1 MPKSKPDKQ
10 GAARF
15 EAYYALQHIV
25 PDSEWPTFLKT
36 LATPLPITFRITDAT
51 HDGHAAWLEAEAAR
65 LGATRLPWYACGAA
79 TAWTFAGESR
89 RGLRAA
95 RDAARDAAL
104 RDFLVSGTTSRN
116 LSRQEAVSMVPA
128 LLLGAAPGWAVLD
141 ACAAPGNKT
150 AQLLER
156 CGPGGLVVANDLSKK
171 RSYALACHC
180 AARLGVR
187 AARLVVASG
196 DAARLPGP
204 DGRFDGVLCDV
215 PCSGDGTIRKAPR
228 VREAW
233 ACDGGDRLHG
243 TQIAIARRCAALLR
257 PGGRMVYSTCSLNP
271 VENEAVVAEVLR
283 LEPTLELAA
292 AASPLPAR
300 PGLTTWAPCRDD
312 GGGVARLDDD
322 GGSRF
327 PPKQDAP
334 PLERCLRFLP
344 HDGDTGGFFCAVLE
358 KRAAPVS
365 PPGPPPPPAPPLVDG
380 AYRPMGADAWA
391 AVADF
396 LDLAAAPGHV
406 MVRSEHGEAAWLL
419 SDEARDEAS
428 RLQAAGRAVEHAGVK
443 ILDRRGGGAAGGMPH
458 RLCGDGVAAL
468 LPSLGDARR
477 LRLDAAAYAALL
489 EDGRTAAPDD
499 VGVGSL
505 VATLGDGELPIVL
518 WKGARR
524 SASLMSSAEDVAR
537 LRGVLGRRRA
547 EQARCALS

>member
-1 MPKSKPDKQ
+1 MPKAKQNKQ

-25 PDSEWPTFLKT
+25 PDSEWPTLLKT

-65 LGATRLPWYACGAA
+65 LGATRLPWYACGAS

-171 RSYALACHC
+171 RRGALA
-180 AARLGVR
+180 
-187 AARLVVASG
+187 
-196 DAARLPGP
+196 GP

-243 TQIAIARRCAALLR
+243 TQVAIARRCAALLR

-300 PGLTTWAPCRDD
+300 PGLTTSAP
-312 GGGVARLDDD
+312 
-322 GGSRF
+322 
-327 PPKQDAP
+327 
-334 PLERCLRFLP
+334 
-344 HDGDTGGFFCAVLE
+344 
-358 KRAAPVS
+358 PVS
-365 PPGPPPPPAPPLVDG
+365 PPAPPPPPAPPLVDG

-406 MVRSEHGEAAWLL
+406 MVRSEHGEAA
-419 SDEARDEAS
+419 
-428 RLQAAGRAVEHAGVK
+428 G
-443 ILDRRGGGAAGGMPH
+443 
-458 RLCGDGVAAL
+458 C
-468 LPSLGDARR
+468 
-477 LRLDAAAYAALL
+477 
-489 EDGRTAAPDD
+489 
-499 VGVGSL
+499 
-505 VATLGDGELPIVL
+505 
-518 WKGARR
+518 
-524 SASLMSSAEDVAR
+524 
-537 LRGVLGRRRA
+537 
-547 EQARCALS
+547 

>member
-1 MPKSKPDKQ
+1 MPKSKKDKQ

-65 LGATRLPWYACGAA
+65 LGATRLPC
-79 TAWTFAGESR
+79 
-89 RGLRAA
+89 
-95 RDAARDAAL
+95 
-104 RDFLVSGTTSRN
+104 RN

-196 DAARLPGP
+196 DGALAGP

-243 TQIAIARRCAALLR
+243 TQVAIARRCAALLR

-344 HDGDTGGFFCAVLE
+344 HDGDTGVFCAVLE
-358 KRAAPVS
+358 KRAAP
-365 PPGPPPPPAPPLVDG
+365 
-380 AYRPMGADAWA
+380 
-391 AVADF
+391 
-396 LDLAAAPGHV
+396 
-406 MVRSEHGEAAWLL
+406 
-419 SDEARDEAS
+419 
-428 RLQAAGRAVEHAGVK
+428 
-443 ILDRRGGGAAGGMPH
+443 
-458 RLCGDGVAAL
+458 
-468 LPSLGDARR
+468 
-477 LRLDAAAYAALL
+477 
-489 EDGRTAAPDD
+489 
-499 VGVGSL
+499 
-505 VATLGDGELPIVL
+505 
-518 WKGARR
+518 
-524 SASLMSSAEDVAR
+524 
-537 LRGVLGRRRA
+537 
-547 EQARCALS
+547 ARCALS

>member
-1 MPKSKPDKQ
+1 MPKAKPNKQ

-25 PDSEWPTFLKT
+25 PDSEWPAFLKT

-65 LGATRLPWYACGAA
+65 LGATRLPC
-79 TAWTFAGESR
+79 
-89 RGLRAA
+89 
-95 RDAARDAAL
+95 
-104 RDFLVSGTTSRN
+104 RN

-141 ACAAPGNKT
+141 ARAAPGNKT
-150 AQLLER
+150 AQLLELR
-156 CGPGGLVVANDLSKK
+156 PRRPRRRQRPVQEAVL
-171 RSYALACHC
+171 R
-180 AARLGVR
+180 ARVPLRR
-187 AARLVVASG
+187 AARRPRGSARRRVR
-196 DAARLPGP
+196 DAARLPGRTAA
-204 DGRFDGVLCDV
+204 GGVLCDV

-243 TQIAIARRCAALLR
+243 TQVAIALALR
-257 PGGRMVYSTCSLNP
+257 GASATGGRMVYSTCSLNP

-300 PGLTTWAPCRDD
+300 PGLTTWAPCRTT
-312 GGGVARLDDD
+312 AAAPRLDDD

-344 HDGDTGGFFCAVLE
+344 HDGDTGGFLRRSGEA
-358 KRAAPVS
+358 RGDAAS
-365 PPGPPPPPAPPLVDG
+365 PPPPPRRRLVDG

-419 SDEARDEAS
+419 SDEARARRRGSRPRAAPSSTRAS
-428 RLQAAGRAVEHAGVK
+428 RSST
-443 ILDRRGGGAAGGMPH
+443 GAA
-458 RLCGDGVAAL
+458 
-468 LPSLGDARR
+468 
-477 LRLDAAAYAALL
+477 
-489 EDGRTAAPDD
+489 AAPRAACPT
-499 VGVGSL
+499 GSA
-505 VATLGDGELPIVL
+505 ATASPRSC
-518 WKGARR
+518 RR
-524 SASLMSSAEDVAR
+524 SATS
-537 LRGVLGRRRA
+537 GG
-547 EQARCALS
+547 

>member
-25 PDSEWPTFLKT
+25 PDNEWPTFLKT

-65 LGATRLPWYACGAA
+65 LGATRLPWYACGAS

-187 AARLVVASG
+187 ALGSSSRPEARACRGRTAAST
-196 DAARLPGP
+196 ACSATCPAPATARSARRRACARPGP
-204 DGRFDGVLCDV
+204 ATAATGSTGRR
-215 PCSGDGTIRKAPR
+215 SRS
-228 VREAW
+228 
-233 ACDGGDRLHG
+233 
-243 TQIAIARRCAALLR
+243 RRCAALLR

-300 PGLTTWAPCRDD
+300 PGLTTWAPCRD

-344 HDGDTGGFFCAVLE
+344 HDGDTGGFL
-358 KRAAPVS
+358 R
-365 PPGPPPPPAPPLVDG
+365 
-380 AYRPMGADAWA
+380 
-391 AVADF
+391 
-396 LDLAAAPGHV
+396 
-406 MVRSEHGEAAWLL
+406 RSGEARPHRRLRRRRRPAHRSSTAPTGPWAPTPGRR
-419 SDEARDEAS
+419 SPTSSTSRRRPPRHGPVRTRRGRVAAERRGRDEAS

-468 LPSLGDARR
+468 LPSLG
-477 LRLDAAAYAALL
+477 
-489 EDGRTAAPDD
+489 G
-499 VGVGSL
+499 GG
-505 VATLGDGELPIVL
+505 
-518 WKGARR
+518 
-524 SASLMSSAEDVAR
+524 
-537 LRGVLGRRRA
+537 
-547 EQARCALS
+547 

>member
-1 MPKSKPDKQ
+1 MPKSKKDKQ

-15 EAYYALQHIV
+15 ETYYALQHIV

-65 LGATRLPWYACGAA
+65 LGATRLPC
-79 TAWTFAGESR
+79 
-89 RGLRAA
+89 
-95 RDAARDAAL
+95 
-104 RDFLVSGTTSRN
+104 RN

-187 AARLVVASG
+187 AARLVVAG
-196 DAARLPGP
+196 DARLPGP

-243 TQIAIARRCAALLR
+243 TQVAIARRCAALLR

-300 PGLTTWAPCRDD
+300 PG
-312 GGGVARLDDD
+312 
-322 GGSRF
+322 
-327 PPKQDAP
+327 
-334 PLERCLRFLP
+334 
-344 HDGDTGGFFCAVLE
+344 
-358 KRAAPVS
+358 
-365 PPGPPPPPAPPLVDG
+365 
-380 AYRPMGADAWA
+380 
-391 AVADF
+391 
-396 LDLAAAPGHV
+396 
-406 MVRSEHGEAAWLL
+406 
-419 SDEARDEAS
+419 
-428 RLQAAGRAVEHAGVK
+428 
-443 ILDRRGGGAAGGMPH
+443 
-458 RLCGDGVAAL
+458 
-468 LPSLGDARR
+468 
-477 LRLDAAAYAALL
+477 
-489 EDGRTAAPDD
+489 
-499 VGVGSL
+499 
-505 VATLGDGELPIVL
+505 
-518 WKGARR
+518 
-524 SASLMSSAEDVAR
+524 
-537 LRGVLGRRRA
+537 
-547 EQARCALS
+547 